1 MRRGF
6 RREIDALEEIFR
18 FLEDFVAEAAIDE
31 GAAFTVNLVV
41 EELFTNMVRHNTG
54 GDDVIELSIERT
66 ADRIHLELVDSGVE
80 RFDPAG
86 VPPPPVGSDI
96 GERRPGGLGLYLVQT
111 MVDDVSYEYQPETR
125 QMRVSVTK
133 RLES

>member
-18 FLEDFVAEAAIDE
+18 FLEDFIAEAAIDE
-31 GAAFTVNLVV
+31 GAAFTINLVV

-80 RFDPAG
+80 RFDPAS
-86 VPPPPVGSDI
+86 VPAPPVDSEI

>member
-6 RREIDALEEIFR
+6 RREIDALDEIFQ
-18 FLEDFVAEAAIDE
+18 FLEDFVDGEEIDE
-31 GAAFTVNLVV
+31 RSAFTINLVV

-54 GDDVIELSIERT
+54 GDDVIELTIER
-66 ADRIHLELVDSGVE
+66 AGDRLHLELVDSGVE
-80 RFDPAG
+80 RFDPTS
-86 VPPPPVGSDI
+86 VPAPAVDAEI
-96 GERRPGGLGLYLVQT
+96 DERRPGGLGLYLVQT